1 MLLHVGA
8 SAGLRTTGDILMK
21 LIVEGMTCGHCVRA
35 ITQAIGRIAPA
46 AKVAVDLDARSVTIE
61 GAVDAGAASAAIE
74 EEGYTVTAIEAGGGA
89 VEAKAANCC
98 GGCGHA

>member
-1 MLLHVGA
+1 
-8 SAGLRTTGDILMK
+8 MK

-74 EEGYTVTAIEAGGGA
+74 E
-89 VEAKAANCC
+89 
-98 GGCGHA
+98 